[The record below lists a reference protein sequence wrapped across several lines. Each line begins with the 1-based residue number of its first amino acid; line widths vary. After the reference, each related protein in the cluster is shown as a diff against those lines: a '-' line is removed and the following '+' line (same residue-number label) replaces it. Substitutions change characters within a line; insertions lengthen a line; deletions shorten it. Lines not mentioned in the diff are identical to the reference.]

1 MIPPPQ
7 GPTMKL
13 THSKS
18 DITVSGQETLDSLT
32 PFNRWGSLGLEKLI
46 PYSKLHS
53 FHARA

>member
-1 MIPPPQ
+1 
-7 GPTMKL
+7 MKL

-18 DITVSGQETLDSLT
+18 DITVNGQETLDSLT